1 MRTTFLVGR
10 VTRTGAAI
18 IVVGGEGPPPIPG
31 PWTLKAL
38 VRPFLHYSPS
48 VPPGPSRRRASA

>member
-10 VTRTGAAI
+10 VTRTGAEM
-18 IVVGGEGPPPIPG
+18 VVVEGVAPPPIPG

-38 VRPFLHYSPS
+38 VRPSLRSS
-48 VPPGPSRRRASA
+48 SIPPGSNLTIH

>member
-10 VTRTGAAI
+10 VTRTGAEI
-18 IVVGGEGPPPIPG
+18 IVVEAVGSPPFPG

-38 VRPFLHYSPS
+38 VRPSFHYFPS
-48 VPPGPSRRRASA
+48 VPPGPSHRIH